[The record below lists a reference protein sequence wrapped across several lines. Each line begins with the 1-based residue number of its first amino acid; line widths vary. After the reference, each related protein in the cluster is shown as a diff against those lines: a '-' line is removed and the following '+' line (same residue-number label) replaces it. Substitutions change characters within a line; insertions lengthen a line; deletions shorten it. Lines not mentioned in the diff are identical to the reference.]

1 MQTFL
6 SQVAQAIIK
15 NNPNSLGETI
25 VVLPSRRAIVFLREE
40 FKKQLAETTWL
51 PQFYSLEDFV
61 VNLGEFQQL
70 DRIDLIFELYEIH
83 KKIEQSNAEPFHE
96 FLTWGNLLLQDFN
109 EIDRYL
115 VDGSAL
121 FGFLTEA
128 KAIEK
133 WNLTGEPLS
142 EFQHKYLNFFRKLSD
157 YYEQFKARLIEK
169 NQFYQGLGFRRVA
182 EMLEEGKLKTAHIS
196 TIYFAGFNAL
206 TAAEEKI
213 LNYFKA
219 EKKAQLFWDADEY
232 YLSDPHQ
239 EAGNFLRTHKKKEE
253 QAFNWLSNNLAK
265 GEKQV
270 DIYGISGNIGQAK
283 LIGNLLKDEHK
294 ASYSS
299 TAVVLSDEELL
310 LATLEAIPTSIDK
323 INVTMGYPVKS
334 SPFYFWIETYFK
346 LFKGLSTASNT
357 KGFYFHEVK
366 YFLTHPVLGYLS
378 KPKATAIANC
388 LKEIEVSRAIFVTSD
403 AFKPLEQ
410 SLQINLFKD
419 YSHEIPEL
427 LKITSQLIDLVRK
440 EGESVLSDLDR
451 EILYYLSSSFKRL
464 QELVNSHSIDFSI
477 DSILILFKE
486 IVGTE
491 SVSFIGEPLGG
502 LQIMGVLESRTLDF
516 EQVIISSVN
525 EGVLPSGKTQNSFI
539 PFDIKLKFNLPS
551 YKEKD
556 SIFAYHFYRLL
567 QRANKVSI
575 LYNTKVDQLQGG
587 ERSRFI
593 EQLLHEM
600 PNKNS
605 AITIN
610 HHVVAPDLLEER
622 ETVVSIEKNQ
632 EIISKVENHLKNG
645 FSPSALNTY
654 LSCPLDY
661 YYKYILGLKEKE
673 DLEEK
678 IEDSTFGTIIHNVLE
693 ELYSP
698 MLGKLMDK
706 KALEVAKKAL
716 EHCLNKAYVNELNV
730 EPTSGNHKLS
740 FEVAKQLILNL
751 IQHDL
756 NQLSSG
762 HEIHLIS
769 LEEPFKQAI
778 ELKLSENSKKEIC
791 LKGKIDRVDRINGTK
806 RIIDY
811 KTGATSATDLAYS
824 DLSGVLKGNKSKA
837 VQMMMYK
844 ASYEQQYKSESVD
857 AGIISL
863 RNLSSGFIPLKEN
876 NSMEEDLTTI
886 LKTVV
891 NELLS
896 PDYPFQ
902 HEPSAEYCGFCSN
915 KKEVFT

>member
-232 YLSDPHQ
+232 YLSDHHQ

-654 LSCPLDY
+654 LSCQLDY
-661 YYKYILGLKEKE
+661 YYKYILGLK
-673 DLEEK
+673 
-678 IEDSTFGTIIHNVLE
+678 
-693 ELYSP
+693 
-698 MLGKLMDK
+698 
-706 KALEVAKKAL
+706 
-716 EHCLNKAYVNELNV
+716 
-730 EPTSGNHKLS
+730 
-740 FEVAKQLILNL
+740 
-751 IQHDL
+751 
-756 NQLSSG
+756 
-762 HEIHLIS
+762 
-769 LEEPFKQAI
+769 
-778 ELKLSENSKKEIC
+778 
-791 LKGKIDRVDRINGTK
+791 
-806 RIIDY
+806 
-811 KTGATSATDLAYS
+811 
-824 DLSGVLKGNKSKA
+824 
-837 VQMMMYK
+837 
-844 ASYEQQYKSESVD
+844 
-857 AGIISL
+857 
-863 RNLSSGFIPLKEN
+863 
-876 NSMEEDLTTI
+876 
-886 LKTVV
+886 
-891 NELLS
+891 
-896 PDYPFQ
+896 
-902 HEPSAEYCGFCSN
+902 
-915 KKEVFT
+915 